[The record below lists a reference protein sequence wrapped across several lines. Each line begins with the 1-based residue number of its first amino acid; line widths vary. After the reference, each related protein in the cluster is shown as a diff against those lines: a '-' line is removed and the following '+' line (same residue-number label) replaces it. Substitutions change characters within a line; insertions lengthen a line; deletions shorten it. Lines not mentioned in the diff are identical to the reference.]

1 MNGLPDGYTLRPAS
15 REDAAAVAEVIA
27 AADEA
32 DGAPRDTE
40 LSDIEQFWREL
51 DPTSAALV
59 AVAPDGALVG
69 YVDVLTVA
77 DRTHV
82 DGYVHPSARGR
93 GVGVSLLRAGEHMA
107 DGAPVLRTT
116 VVGGATDS
124 EQLVAQEGY
133 KHIRS
138 FFRMRIHLDERP
150 PQPDWPDGFELRG
163 YRPGTDDRALHELLQ
178 DAFRDHWEHE
188 PRTLDE
194 FVHNFARSDQLV
206 PEASFMLFEA
216 DEAVGGVLSMRR
228 FGTGW
233 IQSLGVRQP
242 WRKRG
247 IGLALLRQAFGALY
261 GCGERS
267 IGLGVD
273 AESPTGA
280 TRLYER
286 AGMHVEVRYD
296 TYEKRVR
303 VG

>member
-1 MNGLPDGYTLRPAS
+1 MSGLPDGYTLRQAR

-32 DGAPRDTE
+32 DGCPRDTE
-40 LSDIEQFWREL
+40 LGDVEQFWREL
-51 DPTSAALV
+51 DPTTAALV
-59 AVAPDGALVG
+59 AVGPDGVLAG

-93 GVGVSLLRAGEHMA
+93 GIGVGLLRAGEQMA
-107 DGAPVLRTT
+107 DGAPILRTT
-116 VVGGATDS
+116 IVGGATDC
-124 EQLVAQEGY
+124 ERLVAQEGY
-133 KHIRS
+133 ERIRS
-138 FFRMRIHLDERP
+138 FFRMRIDLAERP
-150 PQPDWPDGFELRG
+150 RRADWPDGFELRR
-163 YRPGTDDRALHELLQ
+163 YRPGRDDRAMHELLQ

-188 PRTLDE
+188 PRPLEE
-194 FVHNFARSDQLV
+194 FVRNFARSDQLV
-206 PEASFMLFEA
+206 PDASFMLFEA

-233 IQSLGVRQP
+233 IQSLGVRPP

-261 GCGERS
+261 DRGERS

-303 VG
+303 HG